1 MGRPTRGKLLE
12 AKIILLNY
20 FVPCL
25 IFLYPEIPFKIGIAA
40 KEGSNLT
47 IFLDLSLHY
56 VTKYLK

>member
-40 KEGSNLT
+40 
-47 IFLDLSLHY
+47 I
-56 VTKYLK
+56 VQRR